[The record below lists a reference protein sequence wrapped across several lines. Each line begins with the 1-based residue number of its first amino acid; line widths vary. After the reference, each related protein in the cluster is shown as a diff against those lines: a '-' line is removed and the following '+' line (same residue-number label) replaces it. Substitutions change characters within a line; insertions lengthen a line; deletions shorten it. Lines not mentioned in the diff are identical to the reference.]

1 MFFRPLNPAKG
12 ADCAV
17 PNSPSRIVDGA
28 SATVIDEEQGLP
40 NPKDAGAA
48 ARLEKFQKRLGNP
61 LATPLR
67 QVTNHDIGPV
77 TPVGELE
84 AIRSA
89 SKSVGSFTV
98 HIFYRTKGTLDKS
111 IGSHT
116 FNMSMDT
123 SQETVLEKAV
133 AHADIDWTADPS
145 HPISLKP
152 DDCAL
157 RFKNNISIE
166 PEATSLNLRSLYSF
180 YANRPDKIH
189 VTAANKLGLAKGTYL
204 AFECVIDIKR
214 YNDRVH
220 RLKLQLYPEDDDIDS
235 LVSSTVDAFARY
247 ARENSGSGLNE
258 ADQRSRLEAEF
269 GLSIGKKVNAD
280 SVRKSKKRRTETET
294 AQLVIDLKERDVAG
308 GWGVTQVKGRLANEG
323 VLVARDQLREI
334 LHDHFDEEFD
344 GRVVGRKRVEQHRT
358 PLQALGPWHQEH
370 SDGHEKLAE
379 QGLRMG
385 DGIHL
390 PIYASKDQFSAFL
403 HALLLMPIV
412 RDSNAI
418 VHYYLDLVED
428 RGYRISIQ
436 ITTDKGS
443 EVIELH
449 KVHALLRSEAAPE
462 YTEPEFPAGVQQGST
477 KNTPIESFWRWLRD
491 GDGHSVK
498 KVLQD
503 GSASGIFLPNDI
515 VHRNVFYWLWVPII
529 QKGLDTYRE
538 YWNNHTVTKS
548 KKKEEPEWLLP

>member
-1 MFFRPLNPAKG
+1 MPNPAGKNG
-12 ADCAV
+12 AGV
-17 PNSPSRIVDGA
+17 K
-28 SATVIDEEQGLP
+28 E
-40 NPKDAGAA
+40 
-48 ARLEKFQKRLGNP
+48 
-61 LATPLR
+61 
-67 QVTNHDIGPV
+67 
-77 TPVGELE
+77 
-84 AIRSA
+84 
-89 SKSVGSFTV
+89 
-98 HIFYRTKGTLDKS
+98 Y
-111 IGSHT
+111 
-116 FNMSMDT
+116 
-123 SQETVLEKAV
+123 
-133 AHADIDWTADPS
+133 
-145 HPISLKP
+145 P
-152 DDCAL
+152 DDA
-157 RFKNNISIE
+157 
-166 PEATSLNLRSLYSF
+166 
-180 YANRPDKIH
+180 
-189 VTAANKLGLAKGTYL
+189 VLA
-204 AFECVIDIKR
+204 
-214 YNDRVH
+214 
-220 RLKLQLYPEDDDIDS
+220 
-235 LVSSTVDAFARY
+235 DAFARY

-269 GLSIGKKVNAD
+269 GLSIGKKKLYELRKKVNSD

-308 GWGVTQVKGRLANEG
+308 GWWVTQVKGRLANEG

-379 QGLRMG
+379 QGLRMR

-390 PIYASKDQFSAFL
+390 PIYASKVQFSAFL
-403 HALLLMPIV
+403 HALLLMPNV

-449 KVHALLRSEAAPE
+449 KVLALLRSEAAPE

-515 VHRNVFYWLWVPII
+515 VHRNVIYWLWVPII

-548 KKKEEPEWLLP
+548 KKKKNPSGSCPNNMFLNPKSVRLMAQDCHIKMDPKRVAELREAYGGQAAREKAYRFVSEEFKFNAELIHINLGSPPLTLTNGWNVFKMMVNRVEALRVAGEDLGLT